1 MGLTL
6 CLWQTKPALST
17 MAREDVRDALANA
30 DIVVAKL
37 DVHNQELFRQVNR
50 PIVDLMLSDI
60 IEGIKLFRREF
71 VGKLYL
77 QIMFIEANK
86 NFAGEIV
93 QTASCLLPDE
103 VQLNAPLRPCLV
115 KPLTSSQMAS
125 IKCAFSN
132 FICPVVAVYE
142 APRPEVKPLNL

>member
-1 MGLTL
+1 MNSIIYGPVPSWRLGRSLGIDLLPVANKT
-6 CLWQTKPALST
+6 CSFET
-17 MAREDVRDALANA
+17 MPREDVRDALANA
-30 DIVVAKL
+30 GIVVAKL

-71 VGKLYL
+71 VGKLCL
-77 QIMFIEANK
+77 QIMFIEVNK

-103 VQLNAPLRPCLV
+103 VQLNAPLRPYLV
-115 KPLTSSQMAS
+115 KPLTSSQMA
-125 IKCAFSN
+125 
-132 FICPVVAVYE
+132 
-142 APRPEVKPLNL
+142 